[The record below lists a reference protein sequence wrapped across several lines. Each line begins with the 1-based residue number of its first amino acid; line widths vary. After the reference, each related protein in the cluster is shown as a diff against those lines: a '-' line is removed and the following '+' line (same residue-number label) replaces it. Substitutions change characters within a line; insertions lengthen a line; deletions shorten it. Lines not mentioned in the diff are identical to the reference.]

1 MNEVKSVQAARRGA
15 LNLACGDVGCQTS
28 KTSVLARRLE
38 TQRDSRKQIAEAEM
52 GNGPSKPEQ
61 HIFNA

>member
-1 MNEVKSVQAARRGA
+1 MNEVKSVQAARRGVSTSR
-15 LNLACGDVGCQTS
+15 VGS
-28 KTSVLARRLE
+28 RLPNFKTSVLARRLE
-38 TQRDSRKQIAEAEM
+38 IQRHSRKHIPEAEM